1 MQVITIS
8 GFKGGTGKT
17 TLAALI
23 GVAAVQDGL
32 RVAALDLDRNTRNL
46 TNFLTLR
53 RASGLASP
61 DHVMLMDL
69 DRPAKRKSGKRLEPL
84 VHMARMDGY
93 DLLIIDTSSGAQTDI
108 YEAHLLADVIITPM
122 NESPADVHGLFT
134 PPKAQSA
141 PQNNYRDLIDT
152 VRFDRMRA
160 RMPVQRWH
168 VCRNRASALPTRIG
182 RIISDQIDNMA
193 AETGFDSSWQLRDR
207 VAHRAI
213 SLDGRTVFD
222 EPADGHLTMS
232 EIAGRSEVRAMLAEL
247 TGLQYSVSAAA

>member
-69 DRPAKRKSGKRLEPL
+69 DKPAKRKPVGRLDPL
-84 VHMARMDGY
+84 VNLARMDGY
-93 DLLIIDTSSGAQTDI
+93 DLLIIDTSSGNQTDV
-108 YEAHLLADVIITPM
+108 YEAHLLADVILTPM

-141 PQNNYRDLIDT
+141 PQINYRDLIDT

-160 RMPVQRWH
+160 RHAGATLACVPQSRFG
-168 VCRNRASALPTRIG
+168 VCRPASAGSFQTRSTTWPPKPASTASGSCATVSPTAPSRWK
-182 RIISDQIDNMA
+182 
-193 AETGFDSSWQLRDR
+193 AEPCSTNQPM
-207 VAHRAI
+207 AI
-213 SLDGRTVFD
+213 S
-222 EPADGHLTMS
+222 P
-232 EIAGRSEVRAMLAEL
+232 
-247 TGLQYSVSAAA
+247 